1 MLCLFICRIS
11 REPRE
16 LNPLEI
22 LAEVNLDR
30 NEDWT
35 DYDIKD
41 FDGWPFDVLD
51 WMHDAYLIYI
61 KDEGEWRHYDAH
73 LEFEENPNHFL
84 YPKIENAEYHKENHA

>member
-22 LAEVNLDR
+22 E
-30 NEDWT
+30 E
-35 DYDIKD
+35 K
-41 FDGWPFDVLD
+41 
-51 WMHDAYLIYI
+51 
-61 KDEGEWRHYDAH
+61 GEWRHYDAH
-73 LEFEENPNHFL
+73 LECEENPNHFL